1 MFSESRFSDLTDS
14 LASGFFADDVIMAL
28 ARYGKTRRVNEK
40 DEPVL
45 QRAVRFLEAVLE
57 GHNWMDNPQVSR
69 NSMESA
75 KAFSRAVRAT
85 TSSLSSKR
93 FVEYIEDLLNV
104 AKELVS
110 QKTVDGTKAERLR
123 EFFGNYGRTELVR
136 TENIL
141 EDTGLETFR

>member
-14 LASGFFADDVIMAL
+14 LASGFFADDVIMVL
-28 ARYGKTRRVNEK
+28 ARYGKTRSLNEK

-45 QRAVRFLEAVLE
+45 QRAVRFLERVLE
-57 GHNWMDNPQVSR
+57 GHDWMDKPEVSR

-85 TSSLSSKR
+85 THSLSSKL
-93 FVEYIEDLLNV
+93 FVEYIENLLNV
-104 AKELVS
+104 AKQLVS
-110 QKTVDGTKAERLR
+110 EKTADATKAERLR

>member
-1 MFSESRFSDLTDS
+1 MFSESKFSDLTES

-28 ARYGKTRRVNEK
+28 ARYAKTQTVTEK
-40 DEPVL
+40 DEL
-45 QRAVRFLEAVLE
+45 ALKQAVIFLEAVLE
-57 GHNWMDNPQVSR
+57 GHDWMDNPQVSR

-85 TSSLSSKR
+85 TPSLSSKL
-93 FVEYIEDLLNV
+93 FVEYIKDLLNV
-104 AKELVS
+104 ARQLFSER
-110 QKTVDGTKAERLR
+110 TADPTKADRLR
-123 EFFGNYGRTELVR
+123 QFFGNYGRAELVR